1 MKKRLTFVGL
11 GVVGL
16 GLLLLVAAVTGFDAR
31 EAENITAGFEVTP
44 IPSEMAVPPVDAPVE
59 SDQPAES
66 IPIEG
71 GSAID
76 VSPGV
81 VTGQPAFDVADVTAF
96 LEHHVFSFDAKLE
109 AGKSVT
115 EAATVEFITAG
126 EAAER
131 LRSELLESDR
141 PIALVTLQGEFSV
154 PGGDDGK
161 PLASGSTA
169 YIVFDARTGN
179 LLMESI
185 QR

>member
-1 MKKRLTFVGL
+1 MNSRLKYIGFGAI
-11 GVVGL
+11 GAI
-16 GLLLLVAAVTGFDAR
+16 LLLLLATVTWFGGPGSRDIA
-31 EAENITAGFEVTP
+31 AGFEVTP
-44 IPSEMAVPPVDAPVE
+44 MPNATPVPPDAAPVE

-66 IPIEG
+66 MPIEG
-71 GSAID
+71 GSAIE
-76 VSPGV
+76 VSVGV
-81 VTGQPAFDVADVTAF
+81 EPGQPAFDVADVTAF

-115 EAATVEFITAG
+115 EAATVEFITAR